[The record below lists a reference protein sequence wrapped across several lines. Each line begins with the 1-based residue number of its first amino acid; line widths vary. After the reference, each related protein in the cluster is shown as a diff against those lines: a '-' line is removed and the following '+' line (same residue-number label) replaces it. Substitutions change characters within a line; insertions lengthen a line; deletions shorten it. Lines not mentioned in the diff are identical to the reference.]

1 MSHTINS
8 NQPHNRSSHPPTRG
22 VNSAM
27 PPPSHPA
34 SQSRPSSRTASGT
47 HLAAFVPPHLQ
58 QSSVPGNNVPIPYQN
73 GPGGGGYL
81 YQAAGNSAHFN
92 QFNVGQDESNFD
104 SSHHA
109 SNNGFE
115 PLGNS
120 YISTPPLPPPFVPGQ
135 DDRDRDESTY
145 SNQAGRNLMI
155 SESSSFSSQINHDV
169 LQEIF
174 DLSEHDLS
182 HARRLLEMTQP
193 NIMGALVYGLISIRT
208 NQARPASLAPDSGNP
223 PPNQDGVVDDFAR
236 FEYKDQIK
244 NNIRDFA
251 RRKILEAR
259 LVTYS
264 RPVDDDGASLPTALI
279 NMTQAYVSSL
289 PRADHAKYLPPGY
302 SAGNGAAR
310 RSLWKLLGELLKH
323 IRVSCRNLL
332 LKNIIDTSNGKAN
345 GNAPSLDMLYNQIHS
360 ALSVTGAVPGNWSQL
375 SPRVKV
381 RFAYMRLETAAHS
394 MKPTQGHGSQW
405 TPIDN
410 HLLFM
415 SQQSPGYLQAWA
427 AMIMEKD
434 NEVFGPRGAVWQSVK
449 HLCTLPTHEDVL
461 EREVL
466 DLSLP
471 ARTQQSQAQEPLDF
485 SSMND

>member
-174 DLSEHDLS
+174 DLSEHNLS

-251 RRKILEAR
+251 WCKILEAR

-264 RPVDDDGASLPTALI
+264 RPVNDEGASLPTALM
-279 NMTQAYVSSL
+279 NMTQIYWRTMSNNFPQDIVQ
-289 PRADHAKYLPPGY
+289 GMVQ
-302 SAGNGAAR
+302 
-310 RSLWKLLGELLKH
+310 LGE
-323 IRVSCRNLL
+323 NLFI
-332 LKNIIDTSNGKAN
+332 KNIIDTSNGKVN

>member
-22 VNSAM
+22 VKSAM

-58 QSSVPGNNVPIPYQN
+58 PSSVPGNNVPIPYQN
-73 GPGGGGYL
+73 CPGGGGYL
-81 YQAAGNSAHFN
+81 YQSAGNSAHFN

-115 PLGNS
+115 LLDNS
-120 YISTPPLPPPFVPGQ
+120 YISNPPIPPPFVPGQ
-135 DDRDRDESTY
+135 DDHDRDKSTY

-174 DLSEHDLS
+174 DLSEHNLS
-182 HARRLLEMTQP
+182 HGRRLLE
-193 NIMGALVYGLISIRT
+193 
-208 NQARPASLAPDSGNP
+208 
-223 PPNQDGVVDDFAR
+223 
-236 FEYKDQIK
+236 
-244 NNIRDFA
+244 NNIRDSA
-251 RRKILEAR
+251 WRKILEAR

-264 RPVDDDGASLPTALI
+264 QPVDDDGAFLPTALI
-279 NMTQAYVSSL
+279 NMTQAYVSLL
-289 PRADHAKYLPPGY
+289 PRADHVKYLPPGY
-302 SAGNGAAR
+302 SAGNELSKLIIYANDMMSVVDAR
-310 RSLWKLLGELLKH
+310 PS
-323 IRVSCRNLL
+323 SPFQL
-332 LKNIIDTSNGKAN
+332 LKNIINTSNGKAN
-345 GNAPSLDMLYNQIHS
+345 GNAPSLDVLYNQIHS
-360 ALSVTGAVPGNWSQL
+360 ALSVTGAVQGNWSQL
-375 SPRVKV
+375 SPCVKV
-381 RFAYMRLETAAHS
+381 RFAYMQLETAAHS

-434 NEVFGPRGAVWQSVK
+434 NEVFEPRGAVWQSVK
-449 HLCTLPTHEDVL
+449 HLCNLPTHEDVL
-461 EREVL
+461 ERKVL